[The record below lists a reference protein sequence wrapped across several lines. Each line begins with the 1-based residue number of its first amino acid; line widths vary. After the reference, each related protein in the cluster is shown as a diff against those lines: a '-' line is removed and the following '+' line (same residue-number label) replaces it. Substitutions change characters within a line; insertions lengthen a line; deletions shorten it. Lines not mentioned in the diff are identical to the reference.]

1 MKHHDRYFVSASLFL
16 ASFVLSGMVNM
27 GLLTSLGQADLLE
40 LVSWILGTAGILMF
54 GLAISEHR
62 KYR

>member
-16 ASFVLSGMVNM
+16 ASFVLSGLVNM
-27 GLLTSLGQADLLE
+27 GLLTSIAEVDFLQLI
-40 LVSWILGTAGILMF
+40 SWILGTAGILMF